1 MPVIPRRSMIHPDD
15 YVIGPPTQSKF
26 GSQLVPHPPNSN
38 LSSDLTSARTQMT
51 AQISTHLHLR
61 SWIHSSNPHQPRSP
75 HELKIHPNMRAQS
88 LTTVG
93 PPANHSCELGG
104 SGDSHRHLVV
114 LLLHLEYFFGE
125 DNERSILKAIAEKR
139 TASKPACL
147 GASYSSKKKTRIYF
161 SSVRQSFGHTKVCV
175 STVLVHCH

>member
-1 MPVIPRRSMIHPDD
+1 MIHPDD
-15 YVIGPPTQSKF
+15 YVIGPPAQSKI

-75 HELKIHPNMRAQS
+75 HELNIHPNMRAQS
-88 LTTVG
+88 LKTVG

-114 LLLHLEYFFGE
+114 LLLHLIF
-125 DNERSILKAIAEKR
+125 LLLMV
-139 TASKPACL
+139 L
-147 GASYSSKKKTRIYF
+147 GPPRALLGGGSGNQQPSRN
-161 SSVRQSFGHTKVCV
+161 
-175 STVLVHCH
+175 LVMMKMCCAK

>member
-1 MPVIPRRSMIHPDD
+1 MFHVLRRAPRITSSNVTSAPGLRPYVSWVISVGMLSRGTKIAWRCITCETMPVNPRRSMIHPDD
-15 YVIGPPTQSKF
+15 YDIGPPAQSKF

-114 LLLHLEYFFGE
+114 LLLHL
-125 DNERSILKAIAEKR
+125 K
-139 TASKPACL
+139 
-147 GASYSSKKKTRIYF
+147 YF
-161 SSVRQSFGHTKVCV
+161 SFSC
-175 STVLVHCH
+175 C